1 MVEAALSDEGKT
13 LTGYANQLEE
23 EIFDELCQGGVC
35 GFTLLHF
42 AAFMGK
48 PRAVQALIDLGANVN
63 AKTLPLCVTPS
74 QQFCRPTP
82 LDLTTFIPNKR
93 ARETTAKVLIT
104 ADGQRGGVDM
114 SK

>member
-63 AKTLPLCVTPS
+63 AKTQPLCVTPS

-82 LDLTTFIPNKR
+82 LYLTTFIQNKR
-93 ARETTAKVLIT
+93 AKELTVRALQA
-104 ADGQRGGVDM
+104 ADATYGGVD
-114 SK
+114 